1 MRGDTLTLCRGA
13 YRLQE
18 LGDRHLLQE
27 KTFHART
34 DKFLKLTILVF
45 RSRIPFFRDTGLL
58 PLRRCQVPSFEV
70 DTT

>member
-13 YRLQE
+13 YRLQK
-18 LGDRHLLQE
+18 LGDGHVLQE

-34 DKFLKLTILVF
+34 DKFLKLTILLS
-45 RSRIPFFRDTGLL
+45 RSRISFFRDTGLP